1 MKQTVFDYIVY
12 STSQTTWPTSNMER
26 QNTSCE
32 GNFLRFALSS
42 VIKRLNYQTLSGKE
56 PVHFS
61 GRNVGWTQ
69 ESGRNQ
75 AYYEH
80 SVR

>member
-12 STSQTTWPTSNMER
+12 STHPSLNMER
-26 QNTSCE
+26 QNTPCE
-32 GNFLRFALSS
+32 GNFLWFVLSS
-42 VIKRLNYQTLSGKE
+42 VINRLNYQTLSGKE

-61 GRNVGWTQ
+61 GRNVGWTR